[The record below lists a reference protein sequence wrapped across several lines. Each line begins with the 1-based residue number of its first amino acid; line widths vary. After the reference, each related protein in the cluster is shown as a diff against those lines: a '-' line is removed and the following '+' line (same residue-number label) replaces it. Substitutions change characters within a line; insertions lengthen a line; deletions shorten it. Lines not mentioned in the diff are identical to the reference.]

1 MLPHIYPDECMS
13 DDFEEGEVAWS
24 ATYHAP
30 VTVLYRVTKEYVDA
44 KKGMGKTDYE
54 DKYGCPCYSIYV
66 KQRSEPNAEDPFALP
81 TNGGFYAYQLA
92 YELCKL
98 EHLKEYGVR
107 LERIGSV

>member
-1 MLPHIYPDECMS
+1 MVSNIPSSSNSLIPSNKRVCRR
-13 DDFEEGEVAWS
+13 EEGN
-24 ATYHAP
+24 
-30 VTVLYRVTKEYVDA
+30 
-44 KKGMGKTDYE
+44 GKDRLENT
-54 DKYGCPCYSIYV
+54 YGCPCYSIYV

>member
-1 MLPHIYPDECMS
+1 
-13 DDFEEGEVAWS
+13 
-24 ATYHAP
+24 
-30 VTVLYRVTKEYVDA
+30 
-44 KKGMGKTDYE
+44 MGKTDYE
-54 DKYGCPCYSIYV
+54 NTYGCPCYSIYV